1 MRPATVRDFTLR
13 SGTWVEAEV
22 CEPCARRRK
31 TAVFPLVGSALAAVA
46 LAVGTTFAIDRLQ
59 RNEREMPAADPREWA
74 KRLRSTTPTLSS
86 FSRDLTAAARAG
98 ELDPVVGRDA
108 EIERVVAIL
117 SRRSKNNPVLVG
129 EPGVGKTAV
138 VEGLAQR
145 IATGDVPAAL
155 RDKRILSLSLGPLV
169 AGTKYRG
176 EFEGRVKRI
185 LEEVK
190 RSAREIV
197 LFIDELHAL
206 VGAGAAEGSLDLSSM
221 IKPELA
227 RGELQCIG
235 ATTFDEY
242 RKYIETDSALER
254 RFQPVI
260 VDEPT
265 VAQTADILRGL
276 RGRYGDHH
284 GVDISDAAI
293 EAAAT
298 LSARYII
305 DRFLPDKAI
314 DLIDEASSSV
324 ALRGGGIVEVADV
337 AAIVSKWTGI
347 PQGALTE
354 EQSRSLLDLEQ
365 ALAKRVVGQER
376 AIAAVAQA
384 IRRGRAGLKD
394 PRKPV
399 GGFLFLG
406 TSGVGKTEHP
416 DEYRD
421 HAPNVCEA
429 CGGPFS
435 PGAERELI
443 GEYDEIEI
451 PPVRPYVIRH
461 RRFACRCAHCGAA
474 AKGPAPAV
482 ATTTPFGPRIHALA
496 IYLKGFQ
503 TLSYERLR
511 GLFPDAFGLA
521 VSEGALMNMFVRS
534 HPRFE
539 IEASK
544 AKAILRAAKVVASD
558 ETGVRIEGTNSYH
571 WVFPCKDAVVHQ
583 PDYSRS
589 ARVVDDMMDGHVPA
603 VWISDR
609 YSAQQKHGERH
620 QTCLAHL
627 ARDTAFAFEHGSDDL
642 PFRFKLWL
650 GRAFDLARAIADFAA
665 STLKRKK
672 RELETQLEAL
682 LTTPTI
688 CDLAQELQAK
698 IGRARGA
705 ASHLLR
711 FPRRGGRHQQHV
723 GGQAASLR
731 DPAKSDERLSR
742 HVGGRGGSGCANK
755 RRHRPAPRRKP
766 LRCDRR
772 DPGLIANTPRFD
784 ALREIGGG

>member
-1 MRPATVRDFTLR
+1 
-13 SGTWVEAEV
+13 VEAEV
-22 CEPCARRRK
+22 CETCARRRK

-74 KRLRSTTPTLSS
+74 KRLRSSTPTLSS

-145 IATGDVPAAL
+145 IAAGDVPAAL

-254 RFQPVI
+254 RFQPVT

-314 DLIDEASSSV
+314 DLIDEAASSV

-406 TSGVGKTEHP
+406 TSGVGKTE
-416 DEYRD
+416 
-421 HAPNVCEA
+421 
-429 CGGPFS
+429 
-435 PGAERELI
+435 
-443 GEYDEIEI
+443 
-451 PPVRPYVIRH
+451 
-461 RRFACRCAHCGAA
+461 
-474 AKGPAPAV
+474 
-482 ATTTPFGPRIHALA
+482 
-496 IYLKGFQ
+496 
-503 TLSYERLR
+503 
-511 GLFPDAFGLA
+511 
-521 VSEGALMNMFVRS
+521 
-534 HPRFE
+534 
-539 IEASK
+539 
-544 AKAILRAAKVVASD
+544 
-558 ETGVRIEGTNSYH
+558 
-571 WVFPCKDAVVHQ
+571 
-583 PDYSRS
+583 
-589 ARVVDDMMDGHVPA
+589 
-603 VWISDR
+603 
-609 YSAQQKHGERH
+609 
-620 QTCLAHL
+620 
-627 ARDTAFAFEHGSDDL
+627 
-642 PFRFKLWL
+642 
-650 GRAFDLARAIADFAA
+650 LARAIA
-665 STLKRKK
+665 S
-672 RELETQLEAL
+672 ELFGTEEAL
-682 LTTPTI
+682 VRIDLTEYTESHTVSRLLGAPPGYSGHDEPGQLTEPVRRRPYSVVLFDEFEKAHADVAAI
-688 CDLAQELQAK
+688 LLQILDDGRVTDAKGRAIDFRHAIVILTSNASPSEIEIYMRPELLNRIDDVVQFNELGEREIESIVELQMHAV
-698 IGRARGA
+698 A
-705 ASHLLR
+705 
-711 FPRRGGRHQQHV
+711 
-723 GGQAASLR
+723 
-731 DPAKSDERLSR
+731 ERLGALHISIVLDAGARRFLALQSIAAGSGARFVARTIAR
-742 HVGGRGGSGCANK
+742 HVTNPLSSAILRG
-755 RRHRPAPRRKP
+755 
-766 LRCDRR
+766 
-772 DPGLIANTPRFD
+772 
-784 ALREIGGG
+784 EIKEGGGARVALFDEDRIEVIAA